1 MLSGK
6 AQRDAEFT
14 SFVSAAMPELSRIA
28 WFLTGEVHGANEL
41 VQAALVKTYV
51 AWTTVRPGEEI
62 AFTRRVMVN
71 HRTDQWRRSRR
82 EVLSGEPRDT
92 AVERSPVDETDV
104 IDGLVRALRT
114 LPDRQRRVVVL
125 RYYCDL
131 SEKQVAEEMRMSLS
145 AVKSAA
151 SRGLSALR
159 EHVTELEEW
168 AR

>member
-28 WFLTGEVHGANEL
+28 WFLTGEVHSANEL

-51 AWTTVRPGEEI
+51 AWGRVRRGEEI

-71 HRTDQWRRSRR
+71 HRTDQWRRKRR
-82 EVLSGEPRDT
+82 EVLSGEPRET
-92 AVERSPVDETDV
+92 PAQQSQVDDTDV
-104 IDGLVRALRT
+104 IDGLVRALKT
-114 LPDRQRRVVVL
+114 LPDKQRRVVVL

-131 SEKQVAEEMRMSLS
+131 SEKQVAEEMKMSLS

-159 EHVTELEEW
+159 EHVTEVEEW